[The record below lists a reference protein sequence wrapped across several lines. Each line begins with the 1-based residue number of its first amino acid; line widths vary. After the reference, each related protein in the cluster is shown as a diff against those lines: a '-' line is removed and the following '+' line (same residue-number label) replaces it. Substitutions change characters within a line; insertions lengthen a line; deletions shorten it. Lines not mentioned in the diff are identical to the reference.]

1 MVSKDM
7 GVTVKKKFLVS
18 GLLPV
23 LLLAVSLRAMAQEQK
38 EAPQAQGVTGTAED
52 IEAGKKIYDKRCV
65 YCHGDEGKGD
75 GPAAEFF
82 TPRPRNFVS
91 GLYKY
96 RSTPTGNMP
105 TVADLF
111 KTVSHGLPGTGMPSW
126 DDVLKDKERM
136 QVIQYIKTFSRR
148 FARLTAPPSPMVV
161 GKKVASSKE
170 SIARG
175 KEMYKT
181 LECFKCHGDEG
192 RGDGP
197 SAPDLKDD
205 FGFPVRPRNL
215 TRKWYFRGG
224 QTPEDVYLRFNTGLA
239 GTPMP
244 SFAASLDNE
253 KSWDLANYVISLSP
267 AKKPDLKFA
276 IKAEPIS
283 GEVPGDPEDPR
294 WHGMESFEFPL
305 VGQVTQDAPRN
316 FTSMLNDMD
325 VKAVYN
331 DKEIAIHLV
340 WDVPNMSMPNP
351 ETKSFTDAAA
361 IQFPNQIPAGP
372 TKPYFLMGDG
382 ENPVN
387 LWTWRSDTQ
396 RMAETNAWGM
406 DREVVQPADSQ
417 NLKGKGV
424 YHHGQYR
431 LVLKRALRTPDT
443 QNDLQFEIGKFTPIA
458 FNTWDGSNGETG
470 KNRSVTAWYY
480 IYLEPPVSTTVYVYP
495 SIFAVV
501 AVGLEWWMIRKSRN
515 FIQARTKSGAERQ
528 PS

>member
-7 GVTVKKKFLVS
+7 GVTVKTKFLLN
-18 GLLPV
+18 GLLLV
-23 LLLAVSLRAMAQEQK
+23 LLLSVSLRVMAQEQK
-38 EAPQAQGVTGTAED
+38 EAPKAQGVMGTTED
-52 IEAGKKIYDKRCV
+52 IEAGKKIYQKRCI
-65 YCHGDEGKGD
+65 YCHGDEGKGN

-82 TPRPRNFVS
+82 SPRPRDFTS
-91 GLYKY
+91 SLYKY

-105 TVADLF
+105 TDGDLF

-126 DDVLKDKERM
+126 DDVLKEKERI

-148 FARLTAPPSPMVV
+148 FARLTASPTPIVI

-175 KEMYKT
+175 KELYKT

-205 FGFPVRPRNL
+205 FGFSIRPRNL

-224 QTPEDVYLRFNTGLA
+224 HEPEDIYLRFNTGLA

-244 SFAASLDNE
+244 SFATSLDNE

-267 AKKPDLKFA
+267 AKKPELKFA
-276 IKAEPIS
+276 IKAKPIS
-283 GEVPGDPEDPR
+283 GEVPEDPEDPR
-294 WHGMESFEFPL
+294 WDGMEFFEFPM
-305 VGQVTQDAPRN
+305 VGQVTQDASRN
-316 FTSMLNDMD
+316 FTAMLNDMD
-325 VKAVYN
+325 VRAVYN
-331 DKEIAIHLV
+331 DKEIAIKLV
-340 WDVPNMSMPNP
+340 WDDPSMSVPNP
-351 ETKSFTDAAA
+351 EAESFSDAVA
-361 IQFPNQIPAGP
+361 IQFPNRIPAGL

-387 LWTWRSDTQ
+387 LWKWRSDTQ
-396 RMAETNAWGM
+396 TVTETNAWGM
-406 DREVVQPADSQ
+406 DKEVVQAADSQ
-417 NLKGKGV
+417 NVKGKGV

-431 LVLKRALRTPDT
+431 LALKRALRTPDT

-470 KNRSVTAWYY
+470 KKRSVTAWYY
-480 IYLEPPVSTTVYVYP
+480 LFLEPPVPPTVYLYP
-495 SIFAVV
+495 SVLAVV
-501 AVGLEWWMIRKSRN
+501 AVGLEWWMIRKSWN
-515 FIQARTKSGAERQ
+515 FIQAQKKSGAERR
-528 PS
+528 SL